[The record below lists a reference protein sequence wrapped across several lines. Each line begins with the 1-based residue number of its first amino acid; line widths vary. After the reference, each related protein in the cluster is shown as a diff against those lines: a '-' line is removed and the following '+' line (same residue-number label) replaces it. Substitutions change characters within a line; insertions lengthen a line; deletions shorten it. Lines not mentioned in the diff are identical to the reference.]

1 MHARAMRRLEAV
13 EAQRDFRWHAGC
25 IVGVRPEDMRLR
37 VNPSLSKGE
46 TMKRLIALAL
56 AATFALPSFALLSG
70 CNTVEGAGKDIQA
83 GGSKI
88 KEEAREN
95 KKY

>member
-1 MHARAMRRLEAV
+1 
-13 EAQRDFRWHAGC
+13 
-25 IVGVRPEDMRLR
+25 
-37 VNPSLSKGE
+37 
-46 TMKRLIALAL
+46 MKRLLALAL
-56 AATFALPSFALLSG
+56 AATFALPSFAVLSG

-88 KEEAREN
+88 KEEAREA